1 MSKTGNAIGSFLG
14 NFIYDQLLQRRPHF
28 LYELS
33 RAENFSFVKAALKD
47 FYVDWGRDP
56 WDPVLMFKM
65 VFLQF
70 LYDLSDR
77 DIEEQC
83 TWNMMFKCF
92 LGLSAEELPPDH
104 TVLYRFRHRLGPE
117 GFETLFNQLVEQA
130 RIGDFITDRLHI
142 IDSTHIIARVDLFR
156 LKKEHKSKDKGDD
169 DGHYVDGQSPDP
181 DARFGRKSK
190 KKSFY
195 GYKAHNV
202 EDADSEF
209 IVRVKTIP
217 GNVHDGTQLP
227 ALIDGRAGE
236 ATGDKAYNSEAKHSH
251 LAADGGTSG
260 IIRGQRRHGRPR
272 HSLRERP
279 KIERKFS
286 EGKNRHGLDK
296 ARYWG
301 LAKVIIQSFMVAIVL
316 NLKRL
321 VKLTLAALAGGTVP
335 QTA

>member
-1 MSKTGNAIGSFLG
+1 MTKKGKANGSFFG
-14 NFIYDQLLQRRPHF
+14 NFLYDQILSQRPHF
-28 LYELS
+28 LKDL
-33 RAENFSFVKAALKD
+33 APVVDFSFVREHCKG
-47 FYVDWGRDP
+47 FYADWGRDP

-77 DIEEQC
+77 EIEEQAAFNLVYK
-83 TWNMMFKCF
+83 WF
-92 LGLSAEELPPDH
+92 LGLSTEELPPDH
-104 TVLYRFRHRLGPE
+104 TTLCRFRNRLGAE
-117 GFETLFNQLVEQA
+117 GFEKLFNHVVEQA
-130 RIGDFITDRLHI
+130 RNRGFITDRLHI
-142 IDSTHIIARVDLFR
+142 IDSTDIAARVDLFR
-156 LKKEHKSKDKGDD
+156 LKKEHKGKGDD
-169 DGHYVDGQSPDP
+169 DDHYVDRHSPDP

-195 GYKAHNV
+195 GYKVHKV

-209 IVRVKTIP
+209 IVKVKTTP

-227 ALIDGRAGE
+227 ALADGRAGE
-236 ATGDKAYNSEAKHSH
+236 TTGDKAYDSEANHAH
-251 LAADGGTSG
+251 LAAVGVTSG
-260 IIRGQRRHGRPR
+260 IIRRQRRPGRPR
-272 HSLRERP
+272 HSSRERP

-301 LAKVIIQSFMVAIVL
+301 LAKVSIQSFMTAIVL

-321 VKLTLAALAGGTVP
+321 VKLTLAGRTVP
-335 QTA
+335 QPA

>member
-1 MSKTGNAIGSFLG
+1 MTKKGKANGSFFG
-14 NFIYDQLLQRRPHF
+14 NFLYDQILSQRPHF
-28 LYELS
+28 LKDLAQVVDF
-33 RAENFSFVKAALKD
+33 RFVEEHCKD

-77 DIEEQC
+77 EMVEQAAFNLVYK
-83 TWNMMFKCF
+83 WF
-92 LGLSAEELPPDH
+92 LGLSVEELPPDFS
-104 TVLYRFRHRLGPE
+104 TLSRFRTRLGAE
-117 GFETLFNQLVEQA
+117 GFEKLFNQVVDQA
-130 RIGDFITDRLHI
+130 RSRGFITDRLHI
-142 IDSTHIIARVDLFR
+142 IDSTHISARVDLFR
-156 LKKEHKSKDKGDD
+156 LKKEHKSKRGDD
-169 DGHYVDGQSPDP
+169 DDHYVDRHSPDP

-195 GYKAHNV
+195 GYKAHKV

-209 IVRVKTIP
+209 IVKVKTTP
-217 GNVHDGTQLP
+217 GNEPDGNQLP
-227 ALIDGRAGE
+227 ALIDGHAGE
-236 ATGDKAYNSEAKHSH
+236 ATGDKAYDSKSNHAH
-251 LAADGGTSG
+251 LAEMGVTSG
-260 IIRGQRRHGRPR
+260 IIRRQRRPGRPR
-272 HSLRERP
+272 NSRRERP

-301 LAKVIIQSFMVAIVL
+301 LAKVSIQSFMTAIVL

-321 VKLTLAALAGGTVP
+321 VKLALTDRNVLQAA
-335 QTA
+335 